1 MNLLFSMSLAGSL
14 VFILY
19 LAIRPV
25 TQRYLPASWR
35 YWLLK
40 VSILLY
46 LLPYQYYKYIYLY
59 IVDSL
64 FPEWQGN
71 IGSRDPI
78 STNKI
83 ILIDSEGRFLYIKN
97 QTVVFTILGIWGV
110 LAISF
115 LLYRLVKY
123 IYCMRDL
130 QHISKLPVTMPDE
143 QRMSKRCPRAEVTLF
158 ANQYITTPFTVGLF
172 SPRIVLPASLADRKE
187 SQMIIAHEMAHV
199 RNRDNL
205 VKFLWLLVMFLH
217 WYNPL
222 IYLLYREICKVSEQ
236 VCDASVVQDMSE
248 QEKKQYQLLI
258 IELGQK
264 NSQADALLA
273 SPFSGRF
280 RMIKERIT
288 IMDRTPISSKRIRFA
303 SSLVIAVV
311 ILALSPISVLA
322 YSPMVAIE
330 RPDES
335 FTLDGDF
342 IANELD
348 VCDPFLEHGT
358 LQDIFVA
365 ADGHIYIIENSDPQ
379 IGQANCQHNWQDGIA
394 YHHEK
399 NDDGGCIITY
409 YNCEYC
415 TRCSL
420 NRNLTF
426 KNSLTYAMCP
436 H

>member
-19 LAIRPV
+19 LIIKPV
-25 TQRYLPASWR
+25 TKRYLPVSWR

-40 VSILLY
+40 VSILFY
-46 LLPYQYYKYIYLY
+46 LVPYQYYKYYYLY
-59 IVDSL
+59 IVEFL
-64 FPEWQGN
+64 FPGWQEN
-71 IGSRDPI
+71 TGSKDPV

-83 ILIDSEGRFLYIKN
+83 ILIDSEGHFLSIKN
-97 QTVVFTILGIWGV
+97 QTAIFTILGIWGV
-110 LAISF
+110 LAILF

-123 IYCMRDL
+123 IYCMKDL
-130 QHISKLPVTMPDE
+130 RQISKLPVIMPDE
-143 QRMSKRCPRAEVTLF
+143 QPMSKRRPRAKVTLF

-172 SPRIVLPASLADRKE
+172 SPRIILPASLANKKE
-187 SQMIIAHEMAHV
+187 SRMIIAHEMAHV

-205 VKFLWLLVMFLH
+205 VKFLWLLAMLFH

-222 IYLLYREICKVSEQ
+222 IYLLYREICRVSEQ
-236 VCDASVVQDMSE
+236 VCDASVVQGMSE

-264 NSQADALLA
+264 NQQRDTLLA
-273 SPFSGRF
+273 SAFSGHF

-288 IMDRTPISSKRIRFA
+288 IMDRKPTSSKKTRFV
-303 SSLVIAVV
+303 SSLAIAVI

-335 FTLDGDF
+335 FTLDADF

-358 LQDIFVA
+358 LHDIFI
-365 ADGHIYIIENSDPQ
+365 ADDGQVYIIENRDPQ
-379 IGQANCQHNWQDGIA
+379 IERAACPHNWQDGISCS
-394 YHHEK
+394 HVT
-399 NDDGGCIITY
+399 NDDGGCTITY

-415 TRCSL
+415 TRCNL
-420 NRNLTF
+420 RRNLTF
-426 KNSLTYAMCP
+426 KNAMTYVICT